1 MYLIVD
7 AIAVHN
13 AGFCEG
19 SGPIFLDDL
28 MCTGDEAS
36 LLECARGSDINAS
49 DCAHRED
56 AGVRC
61 QGKPIYFFQLLTA
74 VSSTK
79 CVFMLRIY
87 IYYTHTL
94 WKRFCNQ
101 QKFVK
106 NISHGKN
113 LHNFIMTTD
122 AAIAPKLYTCHAPRA
137 T

>member
-13 AGFCEG
+13 AGFGEG

-61 QGKPIYFFQLLTA
+61 QGKPIYIFPIVNSCEFDKMCFHAT
-74 VSSTK
+74 
-79 CVFMLRIY
+79 Y
-87 IYYTHTL
+87 
-94 WKRFCNQ
+94 
-101 QKFVK
+101 
-106 NISHGKN
+106 
-113 LHNFIMTTD
+113 LHI
-122 AAIAPKLYTCHAPRA
+122 LYTYIVEKILQSAEIREKNFA
-137 T
+137 RKISAQLYNDN